1 MCVRTYLLPTTPE
14 FKQKDKGPAN
24 PKRKKKCQM
33 TSPPSFN
40 LVVISNGIFAEHKK
54 EGPLNPLRISP
65 RFLVELQ
72 AADKGD
78 P

>member
-1 MCVRTYLLPTTPE
+1 MVWYRHVRSHIPPTSSPE
-14 FKQKDKGPAN
+14 FKKKDKGPAN

-40 LVVISNGIFAEHKK
+40 LVVISNGISQSIKK
-54 EGPLNPLRISP
+54 R
-65 RFLVELQ
+65 
-72 AADKGD
+72 D